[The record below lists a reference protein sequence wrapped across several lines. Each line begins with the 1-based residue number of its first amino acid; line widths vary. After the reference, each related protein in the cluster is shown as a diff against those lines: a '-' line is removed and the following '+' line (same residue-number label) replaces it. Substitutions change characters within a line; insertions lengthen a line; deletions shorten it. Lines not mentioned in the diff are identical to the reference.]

1 MDDELKRNYRARID
15 SESYA
20 GPFTEE
26 ELNRQSEIEKLLEDD
41 MAELI
46 MEQSKKRKTN

>member
-1 MDDELKRNYRARID
+1 MDDELKRIYRARID

-20 GPFTEE
+20 GPFTE

-46 MEQSKKRKTN
+46 MEQSNKEKQTN